1 MDFKLDNFTGPLD
14 LLMQLIDRN
23 QMDIM
28 DIQISII
35 AGQFLECV
43 KQMNQDLDSLSEF
56 VSFAAELLDIKCKM
70 LLPKEEQ
77 TEEKSEED
85 PRMELVRKLLEYKMY
100 KMMAGQLSALSNNAA
115 KYMYRAKGKINVD
128 KDENID
134 YVSLLNGITKQ
145 DLLRIYQFTLRKEKQ
160 REDPVRASFGNIK
173 KEEVDV
179 DKQRNHI
186 REYLN
191 KYSATTF
198 GKITEENKEKEETV
212 VDFLLILEMAK
223 EGDVEIEQGEV
234 IGEIEIKKK
243 E

>member
-28 DIQISII
+28 DIQISVI
-35 AGQFLECV
+35 ADQFLECV
-43 KQMNQDLDSLSEF
+43 KQMDQNLDSLSEF
-56 VSFAAELLDIKCKM
+56 ISFAAELLDIKCKM

-77 TEEKSEED
+77 KEEENKED

-100 KMMAGQLSALSNNAA
+100 KTMARQLNVLSNNAA
-115 KYMYRAKGKINVD
+115 KCIYRTKGRIKID
-128 KDENID
+128 KDTNID
-134 YVSLLNGITKQ
+134 YASLLNGLTKQ
-145 DLLRIYQFTLRKEKQ
+145 DLLRKYQFTLRKEKQ
-160 REDPVRASFGNIK
+160 RKDPVRASFGNIK

-179 DKQRNHI
+179 DKQRNYI

-191 KYSATTF
+191 KHSVTTF
-198 GKITEENKEKEETV
+198 EKITGENKEKEETV
-212 VDFLLILEMAK
+212 VDFLLILEMVK
-223 EGDVEIEQGEV
+223 EGDVEIEQSET
-234 IGEIEIKKK
+234 IGEIGIKKK